1 MSVLVTGAAG
11 FIGFHVAAALLAR
24 GEQVIGLDNLND
36 YYEVALKHARLAL
49 IRDHSAF
56 SFIEGD
62 VADRALVQSLPDR
75 FPGLDR
81 VVHLAAQAGVRY
93 SLEQPRTYIQS
104 NIAGQLEILELARN
118 MQGLRHLV
126 YASSSSVYGGSTR
139 LPFSL
144 NDPCDTPQSLY
155 AATKRAGEL
164 MSFSYSHLYGIPMT
178 GLRFFTVYGP
188 WGRPDMAPMLFARAI
203 LQGSPIKLFNNGQ
216 MERDFTYIDDIVAG
230 VLAALDRPPT
240 ATPPHQVYN
249 LGNNKSVP
257 LLNFLATL
265 EHACGRSAQIE
276 HLPFQPGDVTATH
289 AEISDSTRD
298 LGFAP
303 KTSIDEGL
311 PRFVEWLRSYDAS

>member
-62 VADRALVQSLPDR
+62 VA
-75 FPGLDR
+75 
-81 VVHLAAQAGVRY
+81 AGVRY

>member
-1 MSVLVTGAAG
+1 MTVLVTGAAG

-24 GEQVIGLDNLND
+24 GEQVVGLDNLND
-36 YYEVALKHARLAL
+36 YYETGLKHARLAQ
-49 IRDHSAF
+49 IERHPGF
-56 SFIEGD
+56 RFIHGD
-62 VADRALVQSLPDR
+62 VADRDLMQSLPGR
-75 FPGLDR
+75 LPGLDR
-81 VVHLAAQAGVRY
+81 IVHLAAQAGVRY
-93 SLEQPRTYIQS
+93 SLEQPRTYVQS
-104 NIAGQLEILELARN
+104 NIAGQLEILELARG
-118 MQGLRHLV
+118 MQGPRHLV

-139 LPFSL
+139 LPFGL
-144 NDPCDTPQSLY
+144 DDPCDTPQSLY

-164 MSFSYSHLYGIPMT
+164 MGYSYSHLYAIPMT

-203 LQGSPIKLFNNGQ
+203 LQGRPIKLFNNGQ

-240 ATPPHQVYN
+240 TTPPHQVYN

-257 LLNFLATL
+257 LLTFLATL
-265 EHACGRSAQIE
+265 ERACGRSAQIE

-289 AEISDSTRD
+289 AEISASIRD

-311 PRFVEWLRSYDAS
+311 PRFVAWLRSYDAN